1 MPRNCKRK
9 RPGPSY
15 TQEDME
21 RAVSDVENKNKT
33 FRQAEEFYGIP
44 KAVIYHRIKPNT
56 CKKYGG
62 QRNIKQPTVPSQP
75 EQ

>member
-1 MPRNCKRK
+1 MPRNYKKK

-15 TQEDME
+15 IQEDME

-44 KAVIYHRIKPNT
+44 KAVIYHRIKPNI

-62 QRNIKQPTVPSQP
+62 QRNIEQPTVTSQP